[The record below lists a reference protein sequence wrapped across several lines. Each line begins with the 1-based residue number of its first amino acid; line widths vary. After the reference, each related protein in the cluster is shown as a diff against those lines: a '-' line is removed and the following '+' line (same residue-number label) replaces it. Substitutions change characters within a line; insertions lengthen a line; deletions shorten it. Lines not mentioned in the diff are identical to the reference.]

1 MIYVHSKGMVV
12 DDEYVIIGSANINQR
27 SMEGTRDTEIA
38 MGAYQ
43 PHHTWAR
50 KLSSPQGQVKTFYYF
65 TYFWLGLVW
74 LVTLVTEPYL
84 TFLATKRGL
93 NLQDLTFLHLVHTQI
108 YGYRMS
114 LWAEH
119 IGLLEDCFTRP
130 ESVECVRRVRSM
142 GEANWD
148 QFASNDVSEMRGHL
162 LKYPVDV
169 DRTGKVKPLPGSE
182 TFPDVGGNII
192 GSFLAIQENLTI

>member
-1 MIYVHSKGMVV
+1 
-12 DDEYVIIGSANINQR
+12 
-27 SMEGTRDTEIA
+27 
-38 MGAYQ
+38 
-43 PHHTWAR
+43 
-50 KLSSPQGQVKTFYYF
+50 
-65 TYFWLGLVW
+65 
-74 LVTLVTEPYL
+74 
-84 TFLATKRGL
+84 
-93 NLQDLTFLHLVHTQI
+93 
-108 YGYRMS
+108 MS